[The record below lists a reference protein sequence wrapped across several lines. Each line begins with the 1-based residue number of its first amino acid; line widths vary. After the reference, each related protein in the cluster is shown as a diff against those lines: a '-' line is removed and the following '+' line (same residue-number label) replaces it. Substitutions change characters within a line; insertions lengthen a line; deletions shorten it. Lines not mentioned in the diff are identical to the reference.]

1 MTDDEVMD
9 LWKRAFQ
16 IWHDSDAR
24 PVGNHNADDVAA
36 AAVLSKALESAVL
49 AAARQTRDAALYN
62 VERLWCPSLPH
73 EAREKILRC
82 IEGIQLDAVTGIWRL
97 GRD

>member
-1 MTDDEVMD
+1 MD

-16 IWHDSDAR
+16 TWHDSDAK
-24 PVGNHNADDVAA
+24 PVGAHTADDVAA
-36 AAVLSKALESAVL
+36 AAVLRKELEKSVL
-49 AAARQTRDAALYN
+49 AAARQMRDAALYN

-82 IEGIQLDAVTGIWRL
+82 IEGIQIDAVTGVWRL
-97 GRD
+97 GHD

>member
-1 MTDDEVMD
+1 MTDEAMD

-16 IWHDSDAR
+16 TWHDSDAK
-24 PVGNHNADDVAA
+24 PVGGHNADDVAA
-36 AAVLSKALESAVL
+36 AAVLRKTLETTML
-49 AAARQTRDAALYN
+49 TAARQMRDAALYN

-82 IEGIQLDAVTGIWRL
+82 IEGIQIDAVTGVWRL
-97 GRD
+97 GHG